1 MIVDVT
7 HCAPGARAEV
17 YAELGTEVP
26 IVASHVGADELH
38 PTVYNLKRHEIEH
51 IAASGGA
58 VGIIFMNYWL
68 GHLEPDPVN
77 LDAGLG
83 NIWLTAKYI
92 HDVTESWDHVMLGT
106 DFDGFTDPPNDLR
119 DSSQM
124 PRVTEMLLRKDVSE
138 EDVKKIIGGNAQRVL
153 DLGWR

>member
-1 MIVDVT
+1 
-7 HCAPGARAEV
+7 
-17 YAELGTEVP
+17 
-26 IVASHVGADELH
+26 
-38 PTVYNLKRHEIEH
+38 
-51 IAASGGA
+51 
-58 VGIIFMNYWL
+58 MNYWL
-68 GHLEPDPVN
+68 GHLEADPVNLEADPVN

-92 HDVTESWDHVMLGT
+92 HDVTGSWDHVMLGT

-124 PRVTEMLLRKDVSE
+124 PRVTEMLLRKGVSE